1 MNRVRVECLQ
11 VVRMWFADNSG
22 VGGSFYSGTVVSQSL
37 PENGDPWDSVT
48 VRWEDGEEM
57 QVISIAFEFSH
68 HGQQSTCYGVCL
80 ISDSTPDE
88 VGL

>member
-1 MNRVRVECLQ
+1 
-11 VVRMWFADNSG
+11 MWFADNSG

-57 QVISIAFEFSH
+57 QVIAIEFSH
-68 HGQQSTCYGVCL
+68 HGQQSTCSGVCL
-80 ISDSTPDE
+80 ILDSTPDE
-88 VGL
+88 VAQ